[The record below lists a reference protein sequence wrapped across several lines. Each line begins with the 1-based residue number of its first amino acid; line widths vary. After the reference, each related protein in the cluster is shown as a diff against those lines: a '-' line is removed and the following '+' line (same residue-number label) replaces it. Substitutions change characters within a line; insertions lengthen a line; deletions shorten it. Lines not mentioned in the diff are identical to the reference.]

1 VSGERLHR
9 RLASLRTLE
18 WVNVGWLALVLL
30 WWLPA
35 QRDVPIPAG
44 TWLRTVA
51 YVPVAVLLVAGG
63 WYWHRKLQQ
72 RRDGR
77 ELDDV
82 LAVLDRVG
90 RAIPGA
96 LLLGAVVVAVSW
108 VGGFATST
116 DRWWALGLLGF
127 AWLEHVNYFRVQLMH
142 DTRSDLRRLVRTRR
156 LRASWLATDLRAW
169 QADAVSRGGPA
180 RRGSAPRRR

>member
-1 VSGERLHR
+1 VRGDRLLR

-35 QRDVPIPAG
+35 QRGVPIPAG
-44 TWLRTVA
+44 TWLRTAA
-51 YVPVAVLLVAGG
+51 YVPVAALLVAGG

-77 ELDDV
+77 ELDDA

-90 RAIPGA
+90 RAMPRV
-96 LLLGAVVVAVSW
+96 LLLGAVVVTATW
-108 VGGFATST
+108 VGGLSTVT

-142 DTRSDLRRLVRTRR
+142 DTRSDLRRLVRTRQ
-156 LRASWLATDLRAW
+156 LRPSWLATDLRSWRA
-169 QADAVSRGGPA
+169 AAVSPGEPA